1 MFDGTLAGNRKR
13 LGIRTSIAVCTIVS
27 DKSIASLAA
36 RLPADPE

>member
-1 MFDGTLAGNRKR
+1 MFDGTLAGDRTL
-13 LGIRTSIAVCTIVS
+13 LGVRTPTAVYTIVS